1 MSKLIFN
8 IVDDNVKKIHRVLS
22 AYLDLKMVNVPK
34 KKKKLVKFS
43 MTYARNRCPFLD
55 VYGSLICIF
64 QFREKAILMQN

>member
-43 MTYARNRCPFLD
+43 MTYVVRFWTYMVLSYVSFNL
-55 VYGSLICIF
+55 GKK
-64 QFREKAILMQN
+64 QF

>member
-34 KKKKLVKFS
+34 KKKIVKFS
-43 MTYARNRCPFLD
+43 MTYARNRYPFLD
-55 VYGSLICIF
+55 VYGSFFHMYFNLGKK
-64 QFREKAILMQN
+64 QF